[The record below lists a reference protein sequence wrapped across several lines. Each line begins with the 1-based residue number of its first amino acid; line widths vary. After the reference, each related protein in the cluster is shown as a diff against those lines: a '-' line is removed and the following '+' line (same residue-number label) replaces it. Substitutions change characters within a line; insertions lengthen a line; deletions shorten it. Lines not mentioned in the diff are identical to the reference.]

1 MRFRSPQGVTL
12 IELLVVISIIAL
24 LIGIL
29 VPVIASVQRS
39 ARLSACLS
47 NVNQITMA
55 IDAAMRERDR
65 IYPGP
70 SQGSDDLQMGLLGT
84 SGTSGQMGGNR
95 PADQRPLNRYLSEVE
110 QIAQCPLDQ
119 GGMGGSDPVHQRLGT
134 SYWYPASPQNTQQ
147 YYTQDNVW
155 LFGGRPGGRRE
166 VSNPARKLVIADA
179 VVLGSRFPAGES
191 RNDWHGSG
199 EPLGITVGFADGNAK
214 QLERKG
220 SGSQGPE
227 SVGRNT
233 IDGMAGQDSYY

>member
-1 MRFRSPQGVTL
+1 MRFRAKGVTL

-70 SQGSDDLQMGLLGT
+70 SEGTDDLQMGLLGT

-95 PADQRPLNRYLSEVE
+95 NENQRPLNRHLSEVE

-119 GGMGGSDPVHQRLGT
+119 GGMGGSEPVHERFGT
-134 SYWYPASPQNTQQ
+134 SYWYPASPENTQQ
-147 YYTQDNVW
+147 HYTQDNVW

-191 RNDWHGSG
+191 RNDWHGTG
-199 EPLGITVGFADGNAK
+199 EPLGITVGFADGSAK
-214 QLERKG
+214 QLERKS
-220 SGSQGPE
+220 SGSQSPQ
-227 SVGRNT
+227 SASSQAVQQ
-233 IDGMAGQDSYY
+233 MAGQDPYY